1 MTRRLALPRRW
12 IVLIAVVLAA
22 LLGTTSA
29 VIAAPPDLPDSSV
42 SSSRGGGGS
51 SFSAQDP
58 LNTLAQWSLGYD
70 ERNSEMMRD
79 AFTRDA
85 TFVYRSPA
93 FPEPLVFEGIDAVM
107 GLFEDALASQTDQR
121 RHAISTHL
129 VERVN
134 KRTVKVTSYLTLLAA
149 ADPAAPPVVL
159 STGVYRDTLV
169 LERDGNWRI
178 KVRDLTLDTATA

>member
-1 MTRRLALPRRW
+1 
-12 IVLIAVVLAA
+12 VVLAA
-22 LLGTTSA
+22 LLGTTTT
-29 VIAAPPDLPDSSV
+29 VIAQTPDSSV
-42 SSSRGGGGS
+42 STSRGIGGPN
-51 SFSAQDP
+51 FSAQDP

-70 ERNSEMMRD
+70 SRESGLMRD
-79 AFTRDA
+79 AFTEDA
-85 TFVYRSPA
+85 KFIYRSPA
-93 FPEPLVFEGIDAVM
+93 FPQPLVFTGIDQVM

-134 KRTVKVTSYLTLLAA
+134 KRTVKITSYLTLLVITS
-149 ADPAAPPVVL
+149 PTTVPVVQ

-169 LERDGNWRI
+169 LQRDGKWRI